1 MIDNMIFDTID
12 GFVLDLDDTN
22 TGAAENIL
30 YDTFMQHFTLEVG
43 QSEVS
48 YTF

>member
-1 MIDNMIFDTID
+1 MIDIIFDNID

-22 TGAAENIL
+22 TGTAEGIL